1 MGDGFI
7 GMRVSGLMV
16 DTWLVMRSWPCMRR
30 YLVLYIYT
38 VGTCGLTLVL
48 RCRAGGIESVSYGI
62 TWGVCWGRGLGS
74 GDDFIDMSPGV
85 FTLRGGAVIA
95 SGVAY
100 GVFTFG
106 VDTRESSCGGTVVV
120 GGVD

>member
-38 VGTCGLTLVL
+38 VGTCGLTLIL
-48 RCRAGGIESVSYGI
+48 RCAD
-62 TWGVCWGRGLGS
+62 
-74 GDDFIDMSPGV
+74 GDI
-85 FTLRGGAVIA
+85 
-95 SGVAY
+95 
-100 GVFTFG
+100 
-106 VDTRESSCGGTVVV
+106 
-120 GGVD
+120 